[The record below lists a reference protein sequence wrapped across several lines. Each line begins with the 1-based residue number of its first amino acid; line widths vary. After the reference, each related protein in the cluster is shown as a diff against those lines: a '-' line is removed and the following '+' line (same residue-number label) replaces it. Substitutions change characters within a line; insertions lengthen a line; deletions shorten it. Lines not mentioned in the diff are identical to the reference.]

1 MSPHRLLKDEESK
14 AMSVNWSGHLS
25 GATWLSQPNAVQF
38 DQGSLDSL
46 VVSSC
51 LELFALQGMK
61 LTRRAPTPMAESIDG
76 YSGGGVSF
84 ASSALS
90 GEILLV
96 GSFDF
101 LAASLPL
108 KARRRVLS
116 EASPDDWRVVR
127 DWSKTL
133 VQQLFV
139 RIRSTL
145 ESHDVL
151 LRAQEAIALSG
162 PALRL
167 ALRLR
172 TTNPY
177 ELVTPDDKAVR
188 AWVDAAPDV
197 SLSSRIRSSS
207 GARRRP
213 ARET

>member
-1 MSPHRLLKDEESK
+1 M
-14 AMSVNWSGHLS
+14 
-25 GATWLSQPNAVQF
+25 
-38 DQGSLDSL
+38 
-46 VVSSC
+46 
-51 LELFALQGMK
+51 ELFALQGVK
-61 LTRRAPTPMAESIDG
+61 LARRAPTPMAETIDG
-76 YSGGGVSF
+76 YSGGVLSF

-101 LAASLPL
+101 FVASLPV
-108 KARRRVLS
+108 KVRRRPLS
-116 EASPDDWRVVR
+116 DASPADWRVVR
-127 DWSKTL
+127 DWTKAL

-139 RIRSTL
+139 RMRGKL
-145 ESHDVL
+145 EPHDVL
-151 LRAQEAIALSG
+151 LRAQEAIAVSG

-172 TTNPY
+172 ATNPY
-177 ELVTPDDKAVR
+177 ELVTPDNKAVR

-213 ARET
+213 TRET